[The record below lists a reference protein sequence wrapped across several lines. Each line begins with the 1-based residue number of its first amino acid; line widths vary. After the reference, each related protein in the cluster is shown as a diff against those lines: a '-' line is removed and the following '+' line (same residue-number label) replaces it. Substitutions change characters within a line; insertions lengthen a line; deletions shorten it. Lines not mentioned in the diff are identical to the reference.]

1 MKTYVYDDGKYVATL
16 RRISGETLGFSIPQE
31 VRRSK
36 GLYPGSKVMITIEKV
51 KKKKPEEEDEDDGGE
66 QQ

>member
-36 GLYPGSKVMITIEKV
+36 GLYPGSKVMITIEKL
-51 KKKKPEEEDEDDGGE
+51 KKSKPEDDESDGGE

>member
-36 GLYPGSKVMITIEKV
+36 GLYPGSKVMVTIEKL
-51 KKKKPEEEDEDDGGE
+51 KKTEPKDEEDGE
-66 QQ
+66 ERQ